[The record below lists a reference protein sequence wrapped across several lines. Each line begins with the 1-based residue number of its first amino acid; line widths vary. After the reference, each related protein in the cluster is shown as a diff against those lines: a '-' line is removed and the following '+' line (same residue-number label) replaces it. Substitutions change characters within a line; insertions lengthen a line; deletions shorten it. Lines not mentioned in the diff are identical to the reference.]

1 MAEYQ
6 KLCSNEKEMI
16 EMQTQKNYSGI
27 ENQTLLKNSI
37 TNNLISDKL
46 ELIDSSNSKR
56 NYTPPNISLT
66 SDYSSVSKKK
76 IEPQN
81 RVRKGKMLMF
91 FFNKNFE
98 PLIVIGPHW
107 PITLITMLIIDS
119 FTFFYFYFLWNYINI
134 FVRSLGLFL
143 SFYQIFSYLICSLM
157 NPGIPPK
164 ELWIENYFKNK
175 ENFGQS
181 MNKICKECKI
191 IMRLSDKI
199 VHCDDCNMCIM
210 GMDHHC
216 IWISKCIG
224 QKNKKTF
231 YVFMASTFT
240 LLIYFCLAMFTGS
253 VKKKNFS

>member
-1 MAEYQ
+1 MTEYQ
-6 KLCSNEKEMI
+6 KLCSNEKEAV
-16 EMQTQKNYSGI
+16 EMQTQKNFSGI
-27 ENQTLLKNSI
+27 ENQTLLKNPIIDNS
-37 TNNLISDKL
+37 ISDKL
-46 ELIDSSNSKR
+46 ELVDSLTSKK
-56 NYTPPNISLT
+56 NYTPPNISLS
-66 SDYSSVSKKK
+66 SDFSSLSRKK
-76 IEPQN
+76 IGPQN
-81 RVRKGKMLMF
+81 RTRKGKMLMF
-91 FFNKNFE
+91 YFDENLE

-119 FTFFYFYFLWNYINI
+119 FTFCYFYFLWNYINI
-134 FVRSLGLFL
+134 FVRNFGLFL
-143 SFYQIFSYLICSLM
+143 SFVQISSYLTCSLM

-175 ENFGQS
+175 NNFGQN
-181 MNKICKECKI
+181 MHKICKECKI
-191 IMRLSDKI
+191 IMRISDKI

-231 YVFMASTFT
+231 YIFMASTFT